1 MTTLT
6 PSHDHEACVKLLTDT
21 MARLDEISENH
32 MQGILD
38 IAIAAADAAS
48 SVAPGSTDTDA
59 FVEKVQ
65 GLIDN
70 MRSETESAQGGE
82 MIGGGLENSSAAGG
96 EMIGGGLENVS
107 AGGDKFCEMIERDIN
122 MAIENGLSLQQQLN
136 VTGVAV
142 LSEGAALILESAKPG
157 GGTGSI

>member
-1 MTTLT
+1 
-6 PSHDHEACVKLLTDT
+6 
-21 MARLDEISENH
+21 

-38 IAIAAADAAS
+38 IAIAAADAAN

-70 MRSETESAQGGE
+70 MRSKAESLGGE
-82 MIGGGLENSSAAGG
+82 MIGGGTENSSAAGG
-96 EMIGGGLENVS
+96 EMIGGGLENTS
-107 AGGDKFCEMIERDIN
+107 PAGSDKFCEMIERDIN

-142 LSEGAALILESAKPG
+142 LSEGAADFG
-157 GGTGSI
+157 VG

>member
-1 MTTLT
+1 
-6 PSHDHEACVKLLTDT
+6 
-21 MARLDEISENH
+21 MARLDEISESH

-38 IAIAAADAAS
+38 IAIAAADAAN
-48 SVAPGSTDTDA
+48 SVAPGITDADA

-70 MRSETESAQGGE
+70 MRSKTESLGGE
-82 MIGGGLENSSAAGG
+82 MIGGGTENTSAAGG
-96 EMIGGGLENVS
+96 EMIGGGLENTSAAGGEMIGGGLENISS
-107 AGGDKFCEMIERDIN
+107 AGSDKFCEAIERDIN

-142 LSEGAALILESAKPG
+142 LSEGAALILESARPVG
-157 GGTGSI
+157 DTGPIQ